1 MDIRV
6 AGEQKR
12 LTFVQSV
19 CLWLSR
25 SHRLPTIAVCV
36 LACWLAFRVVSGPN
50 GWLAYHSKRV
60 EYQQLQREV
69 QGLQKQNEELGHRVK
84 ALGSDPQAI
93 EKEAREQLRYV
104 RPGEMV
110 YVLPDQK
117 TAQPKPQQTGLA
129 Q

>member
-6 AGEQKR
+6 AGEQER
-12 LTFVQSV
+12 RAFVQSV

-25 SHRLPTIAVCV
+25 SHRLPTIAVCL

-50 GWLAYHSKRV
+50 GWLAYHSKRA
-60 EYQQLQREV
+60 EYRQLQREV
-69 QGLQKQNEELGHRVK
+69 QDLQKQNEELSRRVK
-84 ALGSDPQAI
+84 ALGNDPQAI

-117 TAQPKPQQTGLA
+117 TSQPKVQQTGVP

>member
-1 MDIRV
+1 MDIRI
-6 AGEQKR
+6 AGEEKR
-12 LTFVQSV
+12 RTFLQSA

-25 SHRLPTIAVCV
+25 SHRLPTIAVCL
-36 LACWLAFRVVSGPN
+36 LACWLAFRVLSGPN
-50 GWLAYHSKRV
+50 GWLAYHSKRA

-69 QGLQKQNEELGHRVK
+69 QDLQKRNDELGRRVK
-84 ALGSDPQAI
+84 ALSSDPQAI

-117 TAQPKPQQTGLA
+117 TSQPKVQQTGLA